1 MPILGHTLQCIVPSW
16 LQTLYD
22 ACPES
27 KDTKVLNMYN
37 IFNLKSDTVNELPV
51 HNFIFQH
58 CPNIYEVLEP
68 TYVSPS
74 HRSLPPALWIMSWLL
89 LAPHRRRRTFSQR
102 DVTLGEETSGN
113 RWARGPDCTADD
125 PETST
130 RNPSVSFCDRPLTFW
145 APRVRTIFCTLIFSV
160 TASWIVV
167 LDTSGMMWCNSLIV
181 TRRFARISSSI
192 YWRRP
197 SEIKHGLPLLCSSW
211 TSDLPSENSRHH
223 FVTFCRFIT
232 SP

>member
-22 ACPES
+22 ECPEI

-74 HRSLPPALWIMSWLL
+74 HRSLPPALPRQRSKLGYRSFVRREHPSFTAPLRHVLPIHNVTIHSNNLWISAGRSPFALKNYDGTH
-89 LAPHRRRRTFSQR
+89 LAFGRTLDRRCHFKHLSLKQSRFYHRQ
-102 DVTLGEETSGN
+102 
-113 RWARGPDCTADD
+113 
-125 PETST
+125 TST
-130 RNPSVSFCDRPLTFW
+130 AHR
-145 APRVRTIFCTLIFSV
+145 
-160 TASWIVV
+160 
-167 LDTSGMMWCNSLIV
+167 
-181 TRRFARISSSI
+181 
-192 YWRRP
+192 
-197 SEIKHGLPLLCSSW
+197 
-211 TSDLPSENSRHH
+211 
-223 FVTFCRFIT
+223 
-232 SP
+232 